1 MSVNLSIDLNYAGYE
16 INVFEIYCFLP
27 GYTQSRMSPPP
38 SLFPHASG
46 IDIFVTYSLLISLN
60 SFLYNARNS
69 YAFHVE
75 NQLWVFVL
83 KMWFLA
89 F

>member
-1 MSVNLSIDLNYAGYE
+1 MYLKYIAVYQGIHSLGWA
-16 INVFEIYCFLP
+16 
-27 GYTQSRMSPPP
+27 PPP
-38 SLFPHASG
+38 FPHASG

-83 KMWFLA
+83 KMWCLA

>member
-1 MSVNLSIDLNYAGYE
+1 MYLKYIAFYQGIHSLGWV
-16 INVFEIYCFLP
+16 
-27 GYTQSRMSPPP
+27 PP

>member
-1 MSVNLSIDLNYAGYE
+1 MYLKYIAFYQGIHSLRWV
-16 INVFEIYCFLP
+16 
-27 GYTQSRMSPPP
+27 PPP
-38 SLFPHASG
+38 SLFSHASG
-46 IDIFVTYSLLISLN
+46 IDIFVTYSLLINLN

-83 KMWFLA
+83 KIWFLA